1 MADTVYSITE
11 RDLMFEVSVVSGETV
26 HPTIAYPTK
35 ELAAARLLQMM
46 EINGPITPQRWA
58 EDVQIGTLKIR
69 DGEEDDR

>member
-1 MADTVYSITE
+1 MPSDTTYSITE

-46 EINGPITPQRWA
+46 DITAPITPQRWP
-58 EDVQIGTLKIR
+58 EDVRIGSIET
-69 DGEEDDR
+69 EDDDAK